1 MNYLENAFLYFFFY
15 AVIGYLCEVTYVFIG
30 TKKLVNRGFLYGP
43 YIPIYGLGAFFV
55 TTLLNEYNNDPVT
68 IFILS
73 MVICASLEYFISFL
87 MEQIF
92 HNRWWDYSNHKYNI
106 NGRVCLQNTLLFGI
120 GSLGIIYLIN
130 PLYFSF
136 ITKLST
142 NTKRIIFLILFI
154 IMLIDF
160 ILSFIEALKVNHLL
174 PSLDKILNDS
184 ESKYHDKIRKIRTR
198 LLMAYPYLVNNN
210 FNLIQKLKKQK
221 KEFSKKQKS

>member
-87 MEQIF
+87 WSKSFI
-92 HNRWWDYSNHKYNI
+92 
-106 NGRVCLQNTLLFGI
+106 I
-120 GSLGIIYLIN
+120 GGGIIVIIN
-130 PLYFSF
+130 
-136 ITKLST
+136 
-142 NTKRIIFLILFI
+142 IILMGEF
-154 IMLIDF
+154 
-160 ILSFIEALKVNHLL
+160 VY
-174 PSLDKILNDS
+174 KILLCS
-184 ESKYHDKIRKIRTR
+184 V
-198 LLMAYPYLVNNN
+198 LVH
-210 FNLIQKLKKQK
+210 
-221 KEFSKKQKS
+221 